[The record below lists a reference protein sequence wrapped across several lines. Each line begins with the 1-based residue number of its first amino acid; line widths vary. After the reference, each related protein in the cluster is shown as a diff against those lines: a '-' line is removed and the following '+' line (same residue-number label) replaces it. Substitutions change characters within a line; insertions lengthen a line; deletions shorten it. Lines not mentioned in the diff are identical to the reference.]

1 VTRSQATLLRVF
13 ALWTIWVWG
22 TRIWNILSGDES
34 TAFKVVHTVLAAV
47 SVALAVAALVV
58 VSRVRRRA
66 RQHQTEEARPLTT
79 TGH

>member
-34 TAFKVVHTVLAAV
+34 TGFKVVHTVLAAV

-66 RQHQTEEARPLTT
+66 LQRQSEAARPLTT
-79 TGH
+79 TGR

>member
-1 VTRSQATLLRVF
+1 MTRSQATLLRVF
-13 ALWTIWVWG
+13 ALWS
-22 TRIWNILSGDES
+22 IWNILSGDES
-34 TAFKVVHTVLAAV
+34 TGFKVVHSVLAAV

-66 RQHQTEEARPLTT
+66 LQGQTAEARPLTT

>member
-34 TAFKVVHTVLAAV
+34 TGFKVVHSVLAAV

-66 RQHQTEEARPLTT
+66 LQRGTAEDRPLTT